1 MASQVPICE
10 NSSCISE
17 FVTQP
22 NTNNGPHANAID
34 ENVTQAANKLTC

>member
-22 NTNNGPHANAID
+22 NTNGPHANAID